1 MGIVR
6 MMRLDG
12 DYMDDKIP
20 VHVKGV
26 EYAANAE
33 DSKMHVTLNVDIFK
47 KPAFDTMNLV
57 EKLARKVNEIKL

>member
-1 MGIVR
+1 
-6 MMRLDG
+6 
-12 DYMDDKIP
+12 MDDKIS

-26 EYAANAE
+26 EYAADA
-33 DSKMHVTLNVDIFK
+33 DDVKMNVTLNVDIFE

>member
-1 MGIVR
+1 

-12 DYMDDKIP
+12 DYMDDKIS

-33 DSKMHVTLNVDIFK
+33 DSKMHVTLNVDIFE